1 MRWTASTPYTVGL
14 EEEVM
19 LIDPTDGALAQR
31 GDEVLPRLSPEVG
44 AHFTAETHR
53 AVVELA
59 TAPHAEVSGAVAEVE
74 ELRHGLA
81 RELTKHRLCAASAG
95 THPFAWWLET
105 EVSRQR
111 RYQLV
116 YESMRELARREPTC
130 ALHVHVGVAD
140 PEDAIRLMG
149 RMRTHLPLLLALSAN
164 SPFWQGRDSGLDSAR
179 TPLFQA
185 FPRVG
190 IPRLFASYADWV
202 ETVSLLVRAGAF
214 PDPSF
219 LWWDI
224 RPQPKL
230 GTIEI
235 RIMDAQTTVAETA
248 ALAALVQS
256 VARLEL
262 EEDRPAWRHGW
273 SEVLEEN
280 RFLAARDGIEAELI
294 DPVRER
300 RVPAGAMLEELRT
313 AARPH
318 AEDLG
323 CLDALEHTAEL
334 AQENG
339 AARQRRLA
347 GDNPDLEPLVHALT
361 DAFLQPAAVG

>member
-19 LIDPTDGALAQR
+19 LVDPHDGSLAQSS
-31 GDEVLPRLSPEVG
+31 DEVLPDLAPALG
-44 AHFTAETHR
+44 ARFTAETHQ
-53 AVVELA
+53 AIVELA
-59 TAPHAEVSGAVAEVE
+59 TAPHAEVSEAIAEVQH
-74 ELRHGLA
+74 LRHGLA
-81 RELTKHRLCAASAG
+81 GELSRRRLCAASAG
-95 THPFAWWLET
+95 THPFALWLET
-105 EVSRQR
+105 EVSGQR
-111 RYQLV
+111 RYQLLH
-116 YESMRELARREPTC
+116 ESMRELARREPTC

-140 PEDAIRLMG
+140 PEDAMWLMA

-164 SPFWQGRDSGLDSAR
+164 SPFWQGRDTGLASAR
-179 TPLFQA
+179 TPIFQA

-190 IPRLFASYADWV
+190 IPRPFARYADWV
-202 ETVSLLVRAGAF
+202 DTVRLLIATGAI

-224 RPQPKL
+224 RPQPSL

-248 ALAALVQS
+248 ALAALVQAI
-256 VARLEL
+256 ARLEL
-262 EEDRPAWRHGW
+262 EERPPPWRESW
-273 SEVLEEN
+273 PEVLEEN
-280 RFLAARDGIEAELI
+280 RFIAARDGLEAELI

-300 RVPAGAMLEELRT
+300 RVPALTMLEELRA

-334 AQENG
+334 ARENG

-347 GDNPDLEPLVHALT
+347 GDGADLGPLVRALA
-361 DAFLQPAAVG
+361 DAFVAPATVG